1 MSMTSQK
8 ARFSTQRQQQSCIVL
23 CNTLKTL
30 YSYIVTITILSRQPQ
45 EDTEN
50 GGVLSSEMDGE
61 KIAFRFGFEGKSI
74 NYAKKSIPFTQTH
87 FRKEN
92 KGGCVHIHWQTHH
105 NDS

>member
-8 ARFSTQRQQQSCIVL
+8 ARFSTQRQQSCIVL

-30 YSYIVTITILSRQPQ
+30 FSYIVTIPVLSRQPQ

-50 GGVLSSEMDGE
+50 GGVLSSEMDS
-61 KIAFRFGFEGKSI
+61 KKVAFRGGFEGKSI
-74 NYAKKSIPFTQTH
+74 NYARKA
-87 FRKEN
+87 FRLRKLTSEN
-92 KGGCVHIHWQTHH
+92 KGRCVHVHWQTHH